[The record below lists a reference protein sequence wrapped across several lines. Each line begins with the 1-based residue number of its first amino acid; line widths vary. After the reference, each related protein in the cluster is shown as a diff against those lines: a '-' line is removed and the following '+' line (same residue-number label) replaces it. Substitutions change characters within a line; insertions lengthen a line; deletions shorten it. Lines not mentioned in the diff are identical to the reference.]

1 MLELDPSLY
10 MEMVYCTASD
20 TALQDKTMLSLLGEE
35 EARDSKGGN
44 TEEGKKIS
52 LFDIWVDRDGHHA
65 YCVRLQTT
73 VAKVFVTCFVCWLTW
88 IRFSPRGERE
98 GKK

>member
-1 MLELDPSLY
+1 MVSVVLYFMLELDPSLY

-20 TALQDKTMLSLLGEE
+20 TALQDKMMLSLLGEE

-52 LFDIWVDRDGHHA
+52 MFNIWVDRDGHHA
-65 YCVRLQTT
+65 YCVRQQTMWT
-73 VAKVFVTCFVCWLTW
+73 MFGHWSKLFCCGFLLVL
-88 IRFSPRGERE
+88 
-98 GKK
+98 